1 MCPMFLYWPSCLFV
15 SLFWPQL
22 EWDFKCWCL
31 KCFVF
36 QRIPSLCRS
45 TNKIWYF
52 FHITF
57 QSDSHFLPFWTDF
70 WKQKVRNV
78 LCFHCANWNKNKFEP
93 LASYERLSRE
103 ISQGSCLWKN
113 IFFSMY
119 SMCDHQ
125 SVADI
130 QNRCPQLAIPQFL
143 VGVSWRIYS
152 DTQLLLQEWISGQI
166 YHLYTLFAE

>member
-1 MCPMFLYWPSCLFV
+1 MSEVFY
-15 SLFWPQL
+15 
-22 EWDFKCWCL
+22 
-31 KCFVF
+31 FVF
-36 QRIPSLCRS
+36 QRIQSLCRRS

-152 DTQLLLQEWISGQI
+152 DTQLLLQEWTSGQI